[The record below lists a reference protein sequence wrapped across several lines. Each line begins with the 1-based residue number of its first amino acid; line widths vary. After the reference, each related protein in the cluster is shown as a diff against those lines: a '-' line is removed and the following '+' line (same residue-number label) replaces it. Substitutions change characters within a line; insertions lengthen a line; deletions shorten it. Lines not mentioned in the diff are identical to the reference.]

1 MKLPSTRLID
11 LLSHRATGTGAVSIV
26 PGYRLNLDGAVG
38 MMKHVAEFAARVLV
52 TQVEIFVD
60 VVLRV

>member
-1 MKLPSTRLID
+1 MID
-11 LLSHRATGTGAVSIV
+11 LLSHRATGSGAVSIV
-26 PGYRLNLDGAVG
+26 PEGCRLNLDGAAG

-52 TQVEIFVD
+52 TRVEIFVD